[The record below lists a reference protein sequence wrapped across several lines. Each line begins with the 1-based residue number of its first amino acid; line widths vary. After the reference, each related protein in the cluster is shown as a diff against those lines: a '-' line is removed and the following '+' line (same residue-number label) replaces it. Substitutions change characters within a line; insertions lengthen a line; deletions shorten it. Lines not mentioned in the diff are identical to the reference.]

1 MSKRTQILVD
11 PTVQWAIARR
21 ILTHWCLL
29 LVCLISTSV
38 MFRLLIS
45 VGDQSFYESMKA
57 AIVAQAPLLL
67 VMFILMPI
75 FLRDTLQ
82 LSNRFAG
89 PMYRLR
95 TALGEV
101 AGGGQGGKIKFR
113 DGDFWLEVAD
123 DYNLVHEQLQILKS
137 RNAELEAELEDARTA
152 V

>member
-1 MSKRTQILVD
+1 
-11 PTVQWAIARR
+11 
-21 ILTHWCLL
+21 
-29 LVCLISTSV
+29 

-101 AGGGQGGKIKFR
+101 AGGGEGGKIKFR

>member
-1 MSKRTQILVD
+1 
-11 PTVQWAIARR
+11 
-21 ILTHWCLL
+21 
-29 LVCLISTSV
+29 

-101 AGGGQGGKIKFR
+101 AGGDEGGKIKFR